1 MQRYINLKIII
12 VLTTRNVLSKQNQ
25 SEIFRT
31 QEKNEEPNVK
41 LIDIEAFLLKVTSKR
56 QAITPSSDL
65 ARNAHLSYVPP
76 CVIQKVIPCAVLFH
90 AINMNFCVLKIDLL
104 SNESYPKAVSHN
116 N

>member
-1 MQRYINLKIII
+1 MSLRIDSNQNSCK

-76 CVIQKVIPCAVLFH
+76 CVIQKFSHGHCEQSKIKNK
-90 AINMNFCVLKIDLL
+90 INILTGMK
-104 SNESYPKAVSHN
+104 
-116 N
+116 